1 MTRLMTRLSQAAH
14 VTPPGIRRKK
24 KHRNIDT
31 QAHQG
36 RQDRVCGECASID
49 ASSFGRPPHPPRQ
62 GHEVR
67 PQRATREVALPLRC
81 RNGCEWQGELA
92 PTTVALIQGWP
103 RRRARCVAELGAS
116 GLELGAWSLELAAL
130 GGADVVSRISLL
142 ALEAHWGTLR
152 TPSQPSFRSCIA
164 AFIKT

>member
-36 RQDRVCGECASID
+36 RKDRVCGECASID
-49 ASSFGRPPHPPRQ
+49 ASSCGRPPHPPRQ

-103 RRRARCVAELGAS
+103 RRRVAWRSLKLGVWS
-116 GLELGAWSLELAAL
+116 LGLGAWSSPPWAARMSFPAFRCLHSKRTVELLGHPASPASGAA
-130 GGADVVSRISLL
+130 
-142 ALEAHWGTLR
+142 
-152 TPSQPSFRSCIA
+152 
-164 AFIKT
+164 